1 MGEGAHNHSIKMKK
15 EKRLLMS
22 LNIQSVTS
30 YALTCM
36 DAFLSL
42 EKQHKI
48 IFIFLKFMEN
58 LLESYFCEILI
69 SSAWP
74 SAQLMKYMLT
84 LISFL

>member
-1 MGEGAHNHSIKMKK
+1 
-15 EKRLLMS
+15 MS

-36 DAFLSL
+36 GTFLSL
-42 EKQHKI
+42 EKQHEI

-74 SAQLMKYMLT
+74 SAQFMKYMLT